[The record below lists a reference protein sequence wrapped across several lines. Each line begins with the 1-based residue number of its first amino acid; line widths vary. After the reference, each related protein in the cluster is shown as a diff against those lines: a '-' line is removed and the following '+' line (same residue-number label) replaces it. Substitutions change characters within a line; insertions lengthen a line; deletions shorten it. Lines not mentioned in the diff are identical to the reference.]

1 MIKDLDMCVRRD
13 LGIVII
19 FPDIECIHLELAVSF
34 MYTGKAV
41 AEDSV
46 GVYKIKELL
55 KSLNVKYEESNSCQT
70 VSEIAELS
78 SLGLWKEKVDKETV
92 SAATDEVIENEP
104 DFKITPCYDDDDED
118 SDNEG
123 RDVEDSSSEHHLKG
137 SGAGFEDISSA
148 EEVYC
153 SKYCN
158 RKCGVVFD
166 AFKEGDKF
174 RIQTMFSSE
183 KYLDAKRK
191 LLAHLISQHDCG
203 LNMDSYWINN
213 HSFCL
218 PFLCKETGISVF
230 LLKSVLSDFWSGI
243 RIYSHGNAGV
253 VKIKASTSMFIAW
266 VKQFCDSYGQSAPDE
281 DVTVLSHW
289 LSKKVLY
296 DMYLEETVGPHL
308 AQSTFYEHFK
318 SYFGPNRVDR
328 SLPQVRI
335 SKYSSHSVC
344 NICTALN
351 SNKRQSRSESELKIA
366 QEKINN
372 HRIVFGGARR
382 KVDEIIQS
390 AQSFPS
396 DNLGIIYNL

>member
-1 MIKDLDMCVRRD
+1 
-13 LGIVII
+13 
-19 FPDIECIHLELAVSF
+19 
-34 MYTGKAV
+34 
-41 AEDSV
+41 
-46 GVYKIKELL
+46 
-55 KSLNVKYEESNSCQT
+55 
-70 VSEIAELS
+70 
-78 SLGLWKEKVDKETV
+78 
-92 SAATDEVIENEP
+92 
-104 DFKITPCYDDDDED
+104 
-118 SDNEG
+118 
-123 RDVEDSSSEHHLKG
+123 
-137 SGAGFEDISSA
+137 
-148 EEVYC
+148 
-153 SKYCN
+153 
-158 RKCGVVFD
+158 
-166 AFKEGDKF
+166 
-174 RIQTMFSSE
+174 
-183 KYLDAKRK
+183 
-191 LLAHLISQHDCG
+191 
-203 LNMDSYWINN
+203 
-213 HSFCL
+213 
-218 PFLCKETGISVF
+218 
-230 LLKSVLSDFWSGI
+230 
-243 RIYSHGNAGV
+243 
-253 VKIKASTSMFIAW
+253 MFIAW